1 MTTPWPTLLP
11 IHAASLSLSLTWWG
25 LVATLV
31 PLVGASDYRFSASAL
46 GAGYLAE
53 LCGLL
58 GIGLVIDW
66 IGREGS
72 LPRGRD

>member
-1 MTTPWPTLLP
+1 MTTPWLKLLP

-25 LVATLV
+25 LVATRV
-31 PLVGASDYRFSASAL
+31 PLVGASDYRFSAGAL

-58 GIGLVIDW
+58 GLGLVIDW